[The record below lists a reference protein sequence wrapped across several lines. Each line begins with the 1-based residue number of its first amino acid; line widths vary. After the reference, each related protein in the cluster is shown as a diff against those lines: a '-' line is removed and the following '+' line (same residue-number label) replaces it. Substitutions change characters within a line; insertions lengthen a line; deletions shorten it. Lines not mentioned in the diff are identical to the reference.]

1 MSVIKTTAYFSL
13 AVQIVTA
20 IIDFYVLVMPTA
32 IEFILLKQL
41 LLMEFIVQIIEGIF
55 YVWLAIN
62 IATATNIT
70 RKRYWDWVITTP
82 VMLITFS
89 SYLIYLKLKE
99 SGSPVQPTFGDLWKE
114 NLDTFLKIILLN
126 VGMLL
131 LGYLGEINVLSV
143 GTSVAAGFLPFIAMF
158 YIIYEKFAVHTDFGK
173 TMFYYFFIVWA
184 LYGVAATLSY
194 QSKNTFYNILD
205 LFSKNFFGLFLAYV
219 IIRENNQVSA

>member
-1 MSVIKTTAYFSL
+1 MSVIKTTAFFSL

-32 IEFILLKQL
+32 VEYMLLKQL
-41 LLMEFIVQIIEGIF
+41 LLMELIVQIVEGIF

-62 IATATNIT
+62 ISSATNIT
-70 RKRYWDWVITTP
+70 RKRYWDWVFTTP

-99 SGSPVQPTFGDLWKE
+99 NGSPIQPSFVELIQE

-126 VGMLL
+126 ALMLL
-131 LGYLGEINVLSV
+131 FGYLGEIKVMNI
-143 GTSVAAGFLPFIAMF
+143 GTSVAAGFLPFLAMF

-194 QSKNTFYNILD
+194 NLKNTFYNILD
-205 LFSKNFFGLFLAYV
+205 LFAKNFFGLFLAYV
-219 IIRENNQVSA
+219 IVRENNQ